1 MNPYTMYAISCYIIM
16 RGLQVLLEQHN
27 QKQWYKNLIGTWT
40 VFTRYSAVASLIVFY
55 NEDLNLL
62 GFSASN

>member
-27 QKQWYKNLIGTWT
+27 QKLWYKNLTGTWT
-40 VFTRYSAVASLIVFY
+40 VLTLYSAVASLIVFY

-62 GFSASN
+62 GFSAST